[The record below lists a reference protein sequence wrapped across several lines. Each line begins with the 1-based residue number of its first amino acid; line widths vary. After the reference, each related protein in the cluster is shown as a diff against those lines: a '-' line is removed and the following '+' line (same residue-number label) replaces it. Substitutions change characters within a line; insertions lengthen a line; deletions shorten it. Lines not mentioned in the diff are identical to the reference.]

1 MHTLWRIANAA
12 GVTLAL
18 LAVTPADACTIRL
31 PEPPL
36 PGESDDAYRVRTE
49 ALAREQEARWLK
61 DRQKNNLLQADWVFV
76 ARHVYWFPPSAPYKP
91 KYRNGVPLPIPPVK
105 FEYPA
110 PIHFK
115 PLTWLKGPEYSKI
128 FKVTKD
134 NTNCGPMALGDT
146 TFSQEGD
153 LFVFFARK
161 GRISDETL
169 IDAIAVNKINDP
181 ALIEF
186 VAPYLTDNELSTAG

>member
-1 MHTLWRIANAA
+1 MPAIGQTARAA
-12 GVTLAL
+12 GVTMAL
-18 LAVTPADACTIRL
+18 FAVTPVDACTIRL

-49 ALAREQEARWLK
+49 ALAREQEVRSLK
-61 DRQKNNLLQADWVFV
+61 ERQENDLLQADWVFV
-76 ARHVYWFPPSAPYKP
+76 ARHVYWSPPYKP

-115 PLTWLKGPEYSKI
+115 PLTWLKGPEYSQI
-128 FKVTKD
+128 FKVTTH
-134 NTNCGPMALGDT
+134 NTTCGPMALGDT
-146 TFSQEGD
+146 TFSMEGD

-161 GRISDETL
+161 GQISDKTL

-181 ALIEF
+181 ALIDF
-186 VAPYLTDNELSTAG
+186 VAPYLSKSDLSTAE